1 MAATATPAT
10 ADQPAQSLTKA
21 AVHGVKWT
29 TAATLTSS
37 VLQVGYTAVMARL
50 LSPEAFGLV
59 ALAGILMRF
68 GTYFA
73 QMGMEQAIIQKA
85 ELTERDVRAAFT
97 SSVGLGALFGGLL
110 ALLAPLG
117 GQLLDAP
124 AVVPVARAMSA
135 GLLLTGL
142 YATGVS
148 LLRRQMRFRTLA
160 ISEVTAF
167 LVGYAGVGIALAWR
181 GFGVW
186 SLVGAQLAQAAI
198 MVVLAYGATRH
209 SIRPLFDWATYR
221 PLVHYGGWSS
231 VISFCEYMTG
241 ELDKLSISRLWG
253 AAAVGLYSR
262 AWMLIGLPIYT
273 LSSSVARVALP
284 SFSQVQ
290 HDRPRLRAAYLRS
303 LLLIGSVIPPICLG
317 AAAAAPEVV
326 RVMLGDKW
334 LAAVPVFRLVCGV
347 FALSMMNM
355 FAATVAD
362 ATATLRRK
370 LWLTLAHAGA
380 LLALFGLLRGFGLIG
395 VAAGVLLGEV
405 LRTAFYVLLM
415 RRVLDVAPLKILGC
429 YLPALLLG
437 AGVGLSIAAV
447 AWLGRQSGWPLPL
460 AFGAEVLAGALSL
473 GGLALLLP
481 LRQLHRE
488 VARHLGHLEV
498 PGTARLQAWLR
509 RHDEAATVRQSVAEP
524 TASVLVP

>member
-1 MAATATPAT
+1 MATSTAEAP
-10 ADQPAQSLTKA
+10 PQSLTAA
-21 AVHGVKWT
+21 AVQGVKWT
-29 TAATLTSS
+29 TAATLTTS

-59 ALAGILMRF
+59 ALAGILLRF

-85 ELTERDVRAAFT
+85 ELTEHDVRAAFT
-97 SSVGLGALFGGLL
+97 SSVGLSVLFGGLL
-110 ALLAPLG
+110 VGLAPLG
-117 GQLLDAP
+117 GQLLEQP
-124 AVVPVARAMSA
+124 AVVPVVRALAA
-135 GLLLTGL
+135 GLLFTGL
-142 YATGVS
+142 FATAIS

-160 ISEVTAF
+160 LVEVTAF
-167 LVGYAGVGIALAWR
+167 LVGYAGVGIVLAWR
-181 GFGVW
+181 GYGVW
-186 SLVGAQLAQAAI
+186 SLVGAQLAQAAVL
-198 MVVLAYGATRH
+198 MVLAYGSTRH
-209 SIRPLFDWATYR
+209 AVKPLFHWPTYK

-303 LLLIGSVIPPICLG
+303 LVLIGSVIPPLCLG
-317 AAAAAPEVV
+317 AAAAAPEIV

-334 LAAVPVFRLVCGV
+334 LEAVPVFRLVCGV

-362 ATATLRRK
+362 ATATLTRK
-370 LWLTLAHAGA
+370 FWLTLAHAGA
-380 LLALFGLLRGFGLIG
+380 LLGLFALLRGFGLIG
-395 VAAGVLLGEV
+395 VAAGVLLGEL
-405 LRTAFYVLLM
+405 LRTVFYILLM
-415 RRVLDVAPLKILGC
+415 RRVLDVAPIKVLAC
-429 YLPALLLG
+429 YGPALVLSLG
-437 AGVGLSIAAV
+437 VASSIAAV
-447 AWLGRQSGWPLPL
+447 AWLGHEAGWPLPL
-460 AFGAEVLAGALSL
+460 AFGAEVLAGAVSL
-473 GGLALLLP
+473 AGLAVLLP
-481 LRQLHRE
+481 LRQLQLE
-488 VARHLGHLEV
+488 VAQHLGHLAV
-498 PGTARLQAWLR
+498 PGTAGLQSWLR
-509 RHDEAATVRQSVAEP
+509 RHAGRVSVSES

>member
-1 MAATATPAT
+1 MAPSPTTAPVDET
-10 ADQPAQSLTKA
+10 QSLTKA

-29 TAATLTSS
+29 TAATLTTS

-59 ALAGILMRF
+59 ALAGILLRF
-68 GTYFA
+68 GSYFA

-85 ELTERDVRAAFT
+85 ELTQRDVRAAFT
-97 SSVGLGALFGGLL
+97 SSVGLSVVFGGLL
-110 ALLAPLG
+110 LLLAPVG
-117 GQLLDAP
+117 GHLLEQP
-124 AVVPVARAMSA
+124 AVVPVVRALSG
-135 GLLLTGL
+135 GLMLVGL
-142 YATGVS
+142 YSTAIS

-160 ISEVTAF
+160 TVEVTAF
-167 LVGYAGVGIALAWR
+167 LVGYAGVGIVLAWR
-181 GFGVW
+181 GYGVW
-186 SLVGAQLAQAAI
+186 SLVGAQLAQAAVL
-198 MVVLAYGATRH
+198 MVLAYAATRH

-303 LLLIGSVIPPICLG
+303 LVLIGSVIPPICLG

-326 RVMLGDKW
+326 RVMLGAKW
-334 LAAVPVFRLVCGV
+334 LEAVPVFRLVCGV

-362 ATATLRRK
+362 ATATLSRK
-370 LWLTLAHAGA
+370 FWLTLAHAGA
-380 LLALFGLLRGFGLIG
+380 LLGLFWLLRGFGLLG

-405 LRTAFYVLLM
+405 LRTVFYVLLM
-415 RRVLDVAPLKILGC
+415 RRVLDVAPLRVLAC
-429 YLPALLLG
+429 YGPAVVLS

-447 AWLGRQSGWPLPL
+447 AWLGLQAQWPLAL
-460 AFGAEVLAGALSL
+460 RFAAELGAGAVSL
-473 GGLALLLP
+473 AGLALLLP
-481 LRQLHRE
+481 LRELHTE

-498 PGTARLQAWLR
+498 PGTAGLQSWLR
-509 RHDEAATVRQSVAEP
+509 RHELTVEARVSDS